1 MQNNSILQNEQ
12 VIRYCLD
19 FDLEIKQFFLPLYDY
34 ENKFCER
41 CEIDDYKGKFHCTE

>member
-12 VIRYCLD
+12 VIRYCLECD
-19 FDLEIKQFFLPLYDY
+19 IEIKEFFLPLYDY

-41 CEIDDYKGKFHCTE
+41 REIDD